1 MSQLTR
7 DRLTDAEDAVNML
20 FYDKIFNVLMD
31 STDEINRNYSYDILA
46 NIVASQTQRHKLAS

>member
-7 DRLTDAEDAVNML
+7 DRLNDAEDAVNVL

-46 NIVASQTQRHKLAS
+46 NIVAS